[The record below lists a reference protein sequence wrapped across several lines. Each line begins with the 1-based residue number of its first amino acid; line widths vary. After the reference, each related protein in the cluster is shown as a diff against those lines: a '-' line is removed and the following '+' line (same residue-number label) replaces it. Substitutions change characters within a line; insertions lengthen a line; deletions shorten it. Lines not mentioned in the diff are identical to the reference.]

1 MGIESIIMNMANK
14 QQKQTKQ
21 SQFWT
26 TDVIKQQ
33 QIDETKQQQEN
44 VNEQVD
50 FKKKQYK
57 PDVM

>member
-1 MGIESIIMNMANK
+1 MNMANK